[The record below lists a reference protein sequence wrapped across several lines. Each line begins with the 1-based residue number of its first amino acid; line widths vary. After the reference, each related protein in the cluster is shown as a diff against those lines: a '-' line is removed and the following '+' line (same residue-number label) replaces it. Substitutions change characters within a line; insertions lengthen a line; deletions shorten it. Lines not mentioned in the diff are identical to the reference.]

1 MSKEHLDPEEQSR
14 LEQERDFLL
23 QSLDD
28 LELEHESGGID
39 DESYAQ
45 LHDDYTARAA
55 AAIRTLR
62 DGVDTR
68 PPRRVEATPRSS
80 GGGLGHRGVR
90 PRSGGVARLRVGSA
104 TPGPDRVGKHRV
116 ARRVGELPRPPMPQ
130 GKALARRITALQ
142 QQANAKPDDYQLRL
156 DLARA
161 YEENGDLTNALKQSD
176 AAVTIDPNRPEG
188 QANLGRLLYLASDP
202 RLGANK
208 DQSAQLVAE
217 ALAAFT
223 KAITVGP
230 DYADSYYFRSV
241 LFAATNEL
249 QRAQTDL
256 QQYLVLA
263 PNGQWADQARKLL
276 AQITKAIESPSTTV
290 PPTTT
295 SKKKK

>member
-1 MSKEHLDPEEQSR
+1 VSRERLDPEERSR
-14 LEQERDFLL
+14 LEREREFLL

-28 LELEHESGGID
+28 LQLEHESGGID

-68 PPRRVEATPRSS
+68 PPPAAPKPLRGRLAVVSVVVVFALAAGVSLAYA
-80 GGGLGHRGVR
+80 LG
-90 PRSGGVARLRVGSA
+90 ARLPGQTASGNTASPGASTA
-104 TPGPDRVGKHRV
+104 TTN
-116 ARRVGELPRPPMPQ
+116 AA
-130 GKALARRITALQ
+130 GKALARKLSELEGQ
-142 QQANAKPDDYQLRL
+142 VNAKPDDYQLRL

-161 YEENGDLTNALKQSD
+161 YEENSDLPNALKQSD
-176 AAVTIDPNRPEG
+176 AAVHIDPKRPEG

-202 RLGANK
+202 RVNRDK
-208 DQSAQLVAE
+208 NQRDQLVAE

-223 KAITVGP
+223 TAIAVGP

-249 QRAQTDL
+249 PRAQTDL

-263 PNGQWADQARKLL
+263 PNGQWADRARSLL
-276 AQITKAIESPSTTV
+276 AQVTKAVETPSTTV
-290 PPTTT
+290 PPTTSAT
-295 SKKKK
+295 KN